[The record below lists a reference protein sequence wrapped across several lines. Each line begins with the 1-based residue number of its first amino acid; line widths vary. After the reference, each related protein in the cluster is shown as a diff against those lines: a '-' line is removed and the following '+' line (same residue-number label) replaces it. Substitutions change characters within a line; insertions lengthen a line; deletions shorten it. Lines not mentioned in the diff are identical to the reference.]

1 MLRSAGNR
9 LKPCAYPYADCG
21 GLVVRGARSYKF
33 QACGQKN
40 QGCGSLSATLGKKSQ
55 AFGIYREETGVKKK
69 ADWGRYSYCSCG
81 LCCFFFCLPTLMMNS
96 IYIYI
101 IIAPKIFGAMLHCLF
116 RQLSVVH
123 RWHRAKSNDNS
134 HVCCLLISLRLSFRR
149 RYTSLW
155 LGPAMSRE
163 AFGR

>member
-40 QGCGSLSATLGKKSQ
+40 QGCGSTSATLGKKSQ

-69 ADWGRYSYCSCG
+69 ADLGRYSYCSCG
-81 LCCFFFCLPTLMMNS
+81 LCFFFFCLPTLMMNS

-101 IIAPKIFGAMLHCLF
+101 IIAPKIFGAMLRCLF
-116 RQLSVVH
+116 RQLSGCAVGIALNRMIIH
-123 RWHRAKSNDNS
+123 TSAAYLFLYDF
-134 HVCCLLISLRLSFRR
+134 LS
-149 RYTSLW
+149 
-155 LGPAMSRE
+155 ADDIQ
-163 AFGR
+163 AFGLGRQ